1 MVGFF
6 IERPIFASAIAV
18 ILVLAGSICYFLLPV
33 SQFPDITPPQ
43 VVVSAVY
50 PGASA
55 QVVAD
60 TVTTP
65 LEQQINGVAGMTYM
79 SSSSSND
86 GSSTITITFDV
97 GYPLSIAAVDV
108 QNRVAQAASSLPP
121 IVNQAGVTIKKQ
133 NPNFVLIVNLTS
145 PDKSV
150 DPVALSNYAY
160 LQIVDPLKR
169 LEGVGDVQIFGERR
183 YSMRIWLDP
192 DKLANLGITAVD
204 VQNAI
209 AEQNVQ
215 VAAGKI
221 GQSPAPAGTPFEMQV
236 NATGRLS
243 NVTEFG
249 DIVVRAD
256 ANAGSVVRLR
266 DVARIELGALQYTSS
281 AFFGEDPTVVLAI
294 YQMPGSNAL
303 ALQQRVKDKMQ
314 ELSKRFPKGIDYAMH
329 YDTTRFVSA
338 SMHDVV
344 VTLIQALLL
353 VVAVV
358 YIFLQSWRTTI
369 IPTIAIPVSL
379 IATLVVMQLLGFSLN
394 MLSLLGMVLAIGLVV
409 DDAIVVVE
417 NVERQLEAGLK
428 PLEAARAAMKE
439 VTGPII
445 ATTAVLMAVFVP
457 VAFIPGVAGRLYNQF
472 ALTVAISVGISAFN
486 SLTLSPALSAAFLR
500 HRGEVRFAPFRWF
513 NSGFS
518 WLSHA
523 YAESVRV
530 LIRWRVAMLALFV
543 LAVGAT
549 YLVSLRIPSTFL
561 PVEDQGYFFV
571 VVQLPDGASLERTDA
586 VAKQVRDILKSTPGV
601 DIVGSIS
608 GLNFLTQAAQSNSA
622 VEFAILKPWDQRPP
636 EQGASSI
643 VASVRPKL
651 LGLPGAIALSFDPP
665 SIPGL
670 GTTGGFEFQVEDLTG
685 RGSVALNDVAQAL
698 IAEARKQ
705 PELNPQQL
713 FTSFSTSTP
722 QFNYDLDRNK
732 AKLLGLKLPDVFN
745 TLQIYLGSLYVNDF
759 NLFGRTFRVT
769 LQADK
774 DARAAPSDLSRLY
787 VRNATGGM
795 VPLST
800 LGTLRAI
807 AGPETVPHYNNYAS
821 ALINGGAAPGYSSG
835 QAVAAMERAAAAVL
849 PRDFAYEW
857 TGITFQELKAGSIAT
872 IVFALAIVFVFLIL
886 AAQYESWSMPFMVLL
901 AVPLALFGAM
911 LALWLRGRQ
920 IDVYSQI
927 GFVMLIGLAA
937 KNAILIVEFAKRRRE
952 DGLGIVEAAMMA
964 ARLRLRPILMTA
976 FAFILGVVPLMFA
989 TGAGAASRQSIGT
1002 TVFGG
1007 MLAATI
1013 LTLAF
1018 VPVFYALI
1026 EQLRESRLGPN
1037 PQPHESP
1044 SKATPNRR
1052 NEIGV
1057 PYHANLENSSGYY
1070 RPGGNRHRSRC
1081 CSARRR
1087 VVWRYRWSDSQ
1098 SSSVCDAG
1106 ARCQHREKN
1115 DSDLA
1120 RLFGPHGINPP
1131 CCPSG
1136 KSIRLHPA
1144 AARRGRDRRQRRRF
1158 ALHDRSTRFS
1168 GGAGSGKGAGAEKY
1182 RGA

>member
-6 IERPIFASAIAV
+6 TQRPIFASAVAV
-18 ILVLAGSICYFLLPV
+18 IMVMAGAICYLLLPV

-43 VVVSAVY
+43 VVISAVY

-65 LEQQINGVAGMTYM
+65 LEQQINGVQGMTYM

-86 GSSTITITFDV
+86 GSSTITVTFDV

-108 QNRVAQAASSLPP
+108 QNRVSQAASSLPA

-145 PDKSV
+145 PDGSI

-169 LEGVGDVQIFGERR
+169 LPGVGDVQIFGERR
-183 YSMRIWLDP
+183 YSMRVWLDP
-192 DKLANLGITAVD
+192 DRLANLGITAVD
-204 VQNAI
+204 VQSAI

-236 NATGRLS
+236 NAVGRLS
-243 NVTEFG
+243 DPAQFG
-249 DIVVRAD
+249 EIVVHAD
-256 ANAGSVVRLR
+256 PATGSVVRLR
-266 DVARIELGALQYTSS
+266 DVARIELGALQYAST
-281 AFFGEDPTVVLAI
+281 AFFGKDPTVVLAV

-303 ALQQRVKDKMQ
+303 DLQKNILNKME
-314 ELSKRFPKGIDYAMH
+314 ELKKRFPKGIDYAMH

-344 VTLIQALLL
+344 ITLGEALIL
-353 VVAVV
+353 VVMVV

-379 IATLVVMQLLGFSLN
+379 IATLAVMHVCGFSLN

-417 NVERQLEAGLK
+417 NVERQLEAGL
-428 PLEAARAAMKE
+428 PPMEATRKAMSE

-445 ATTAVLMAVFVP
+445 ATTAVLMAVFIP

-486 SLTLSPALSAAFLR
+486 SLTLSPALAAVFLR
-500 HRGEVRFAPFRWF
+500 HRPQQPFILFRWF
-513 NSGFS
+513 NSGFE
-518 WLSHA
+518 WLSHF
-523 YAESVRV
+523 YASMVRG
-530 LIRWRVAMLALFV
+530 LISFRWALMLVF
-543 LAVGAT
+543 AVGLVGT
-549 YLVSLRIPSTFL
+549 YMLWTRLPSTFL

-571 VVQLPDGASLERTDA
+571 VIQGPDGSSLERTD
-586 VAKQVRDILKSTPGV
+586 VIAKQVRDVLQNEPGV
-601 DIVGSIS
+601 EIVGSIS
-608 GLNFLTQAAQSNSA
+608 GLNFLTNAAQSNSA
-622 VEFAILKPWDQRPP
+622 VEFAILKPWDERPP
-636 EQGASSI
+636 EQNASKI
-643 VASVRPKL
+643 VAAVRPKL
-651 LGLPGAIALSFDPP
+651 LGIPGAFALSFDPP
-665 SIPGL
+665 SIPGI
-670 GTTGGFEFQVEDLTG
+670 GTTGGFEFEIEDLTG
-685 RGSVALNDVAQAL
+685 RGSVALNDATQAVL
-698 IAEARKQ
+698 AEARKQ

-713 FTSFSTSTP
+713 FSSFSTSTP

-732 AKLLGLKLPDVFN
+732 AKLLGLSLPDVFN

-769 LQADK
+769 IQADK
-774 DARAAPSDLSRLY
+774 NARSGAADISRLY
-787 VRNATGGM
+787 VRNSTGGM

-800 LGTLRAI
+800 LGTLKPI
-807 AGPETVPHYNNYAS
+807 VGPETVPHYNNYAS
-821 ALINGGAAPGYSSG
+821 ALINGGAAPGFSSG
-835 QAVAAMERAAAAVL
+835 QAVAAMERAANAVL
-849 PRDFAYEW
+849 PRDFAFEW
-857 TGITFQELKAGSIAT
+857 TGITFQELKAGSAASLI
-872 IVFALAIVFVFLIL
+872 FGLAIVFVFLIL

-901 AVPLALFGAM
+901 AVPLALFGA
-911 LALWLRGRQ
+911 LAALFVRGMQ

-952 DGLGIVEAAMMA
+952 EGLSIVEAAMEA
-964 ARLRLRPILMTA
+964 GRLRLRPILMTA
-976 FAFILGVVPLMFA
+976 FAFILGVLPLTIA
-989 TGAGAASRQSIGT
+989 TGAGAASRQSLGT

-1013 LTLAF
+1013 LTLIF
-1018 VPVFYALI
+1018 VPVFYAII
-1026 EQLRESRLGPN
+1026 ERMRERDPVVAADAVHAPKEPVRYGPE
-1037 PQPHESP
+1037 PHP
-1044 SKATPNRR
+1044 
-1052 NEIGV
+1052 
-1057 PYHANLENSSGYY
+1057 HA
-1070 RPGGNRHRSRC
+1070 
-1081 CSARRR
+1081 
-1087 VVWRYRWSDSQ
+1087 
-1098 SSSVCDAG
+1098 
-1106 ARCQHREKN
+1106 
-1115 DSDLA
+1115 
-1120 RLFGPHGINPP
+1120 
-1131 CCPSG
+1131 
-1136 KSIRLHPA
+1136 
-1144 AARRGRDRRQRRRF
+1144 
-1158 ALHDRSTRFS
+1158 
-1168 GGAGSGKGAGAEKY
+1168 AE
-1182 RGA
+1182 

>member
-1 MVGFF
+1 MIGFF
-6 IERPIFASAIAV
+6 IQRPIFASTIAV
-18 ILVLAGSICYFLLPV
+18 IMVLAGSICYFLLPV
-33 SQFPDITPPQ
+33 AQFPDISPPQ

-55 QVVAD
+55 QVVAN

-65 LEQQINGVAGMTYM
+65 LEQQINGVQGMTYM

-86 GSSTITITFDV
+86 GSSTITVTFEV

-108 QNRVAQAASSLPP
+108 QNRVSQAASALPA
-121 IVNQAGVTIKKQ
+121 IVNQSGVTIKKQ
-133 NPNFVLIVNLTS
+133 NPNFVLIVSLTS
-145 PDKSV
+145 PDGSV

-160 LQIVDPLKR
+160 LQVVDPLKR

-192 DKLANLGITAVD
+192 DKLANLGITAID
-204 VQNAI
+204 VQHAVE
-209 AEQNVQ
+209 EQNVQ

-236 NATGRLS
+236 NAVGRLS
-243 NVTEFG
+243 DPEQFK

-256 ANAGSVVRLR
+256 PAAGSVVRLR
-266 DVARIELGALQYTSS
+266 DVARVELGALQYAST
-281 AFFGEDPTVVLAI
+281 AFFGKDPTVVLAVF
-294 YQMPGSNAL
+294 QMPGSNAL
-303 ALQQRVKDKMQ
+303 QLQERVKGKMD
-314 ELSKRFPKGIDYAMH
+314 ELSKRFPKGIEYAMH

-338 SMHDVV
+338 AMHDVI
-344 VTLIQALLL
+344 VTLGEALVL
-353 VVAVV
+353 VVLVV
-358 YIFLQSWRTTI
+358 FIFLQSWRTTI

-379 IATLVVMQLLGFSLN
+379 IATLAVMHIFGFSLN

-417 NVERQLEAGLK
+417 NVERQLERGLP
-428 PLEAARAAMKE
+428 PLEATRVAMKE

-457 VAFIPGVAGRLYNQF
+457 VAFIPGVSGRMYNQF

-500 HRGEVRFAPFRWF
+500 HRGEVKFVPFRMF
-513 NSGFS
+513 NRGFT

-523 YAESVRV
+523 YERSARAV
-530 LIRWRVAMLALFV
+530 IRLRWAMLGLFV
-543 LAVGAT
+543 AFIGAT
-549 YLVSLRIPSTFL
+549 YLISTRVPSTFL

-571 VVQLPDGASLERTDA
+571 VIQLPDGASLERTDA
-586 VAKQVRDILKSTPGV
+586 VAKNVRDILQDTPGV

-608 GLNFLTQAAQSNSA
+608 GLNFLTNAAQSNSA

-636 EQGASSI
+636 EQGASALVSQ
-643 VASVRPKL
+643 VRMKL
-651 LGLPGAIALSFDPP
+651 LGIPEAFVLSFDPP

-670 GTTGGFEFQVEDLTG
+670 GATGGFEFQLEDLAG
-685 RGSVALNDVAQAL
+685 RGSSALNDVAQAL

-732 AKLLGLKLPDVFN
+732 AKLLGLNLPDVFR

-759 NLFGRTFRVT
+759 NLYGRTFRVT
-769 LQADK
+769 LQADEK
-774 DARAAPSDLSRLY
+774 ARASATDLSRLY
-787 VRNATGGM
+787 VRNSTGGM

-800 LGTLRAI
+800 LGTLKPI
-807 AGPETVPHYNNYAS
+807 VGPETVPHYNNFPS

-835 QAVAAMERAAAAVL
+835 QAVAAMERAAAIAL
-849 PRDFAYEW
+849 PRDFGFEW
-857 TGITFQELKAGSIAT
+857 TGITYQELKAGSIAT
-872 IVFALAIVFVFLIL
+872 VVFGLAIVFVFLIL
-886 AAQYESWSMPFMVLL
+886 AAQYESWTMPFMVLL
-901 AVPLALFGAM
+901 AVPLALFGAL
-911 LALWLRGRQ
+911 LALWLRGLQ

-952 DGLGIVEAAMMA
+952 EGLEIVEAALEA

-976 FAFILGVVPLMFA
+976 FAFILGVVPLMVA

-1018 VPVFYALI
+1018 VPVFYVAI
-1026 EQLRESRLGPN
+1026 ERLRERYQGDDGKQVKHAP
-1037 PQPHESP
+1037 
-1044 SKATPNRR
+1044 ATPF
-1052 NEIGV
+1052 E
-1057 PYHANLENSSGYY
+1057 
-1070 RPGGNRHRSRC
+1070 
-1081 CSARRR
+1081 
-1087 VVWRYRWSDSQ
+1087 
-1098 SSSVCDAG
+1098 
-1106 ARCQHREKN
+1106 
-1115 DSDLA
+1115 
-1120 RLFGPHGINPP
+1120 
-1131 CCPSG
+1131 
-1136 KSIRLHPA
+1136 PA
-1144 AARRGRDRRQRRRF
+1144 
-1158 ALHDRSTRFS
+1158 
-1168 GGAGSGKGAGAEKY
+1168 E
-1182 RGA
+1182 